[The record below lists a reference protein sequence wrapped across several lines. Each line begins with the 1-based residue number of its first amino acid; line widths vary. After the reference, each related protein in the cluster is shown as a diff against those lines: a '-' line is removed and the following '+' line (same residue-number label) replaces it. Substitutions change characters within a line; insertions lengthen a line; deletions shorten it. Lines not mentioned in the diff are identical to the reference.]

1 MSPTLLKKLGISSE
15 HEAAELELDLGVRF
29 NDFTPEDSDT
39 WNRQNLYL
47 YQYARTRTFTHAAG
61 AAGVSLRKARTWQ
74 AENTLGFNHR
84 LQIAVL
90 EYTEEIEVLLIE
102 RARQPNSPPSLLTML
117 LRAHLPE
124 KYGAARR
131 ESHTRDNPEDH
142 DDDPKQELS
151 PDDIASLNDIRRDIQ
166 QLKHFAGISEPPNLS
181 PGGGETQRGGFHTP
195 VEPGSIPT
203 NDLPQTPV
211 DAALKPAPNTSPTEK
226 DPSYS
231 DLSPAGGETQRGGF
245 HTPVDAALKPAP
257 NTSPTEK
264 DPSYS
269 DLSPTGGETQRG
281 GSHTPVGAALK
292 PAPTLNRRQR
302 RQLQRQQSK
311 QKTRQP
317 ASHQARAPN

>member
-90 EYTEEIEVLLIE
+90 EYTEEIEVMLIE

-151 PDDIASLNDIRRDIQ
+151 PDDLASLNDIRRDIQ

-181 PGGGETQRGGFHTP
+181 PAGGETQRGGSHTP
-195 VEPGSIPT
+195 NDALPPVGADSNPA

-211 DAALKPAPNTSPTEK
+211 GAALKPAPNTSPTEK

-231 DLSPAGGETQRGGF
+231 DLSPGGGETQRGGF
-245 HTPVDAALKPAP
+245 
-257 NTSPTEK
+257 
-264 DPSYS
+264 
-269 DLSPTGGETQRG
+269 
-281 GSHTPVGAALK
+281 HTPVGAALK